1 MNDASKKITWKPYL
15 FFIGLSEAV
24 GVIAGLLTR
33 GGMEQYKLLE
43 KPALTPPDIVFPIV
57 WSILYALMG
66 ISAARIYLS
75 NTTEE
80 RNRGLRLFFLQ
91 LVINFFWSIIF
102 FNLQAFG
109 FAFIWLLLLWIL
121 IVLMIRSFVQTNRLA
136 AYLQIPYLIWVS
148 FALYLNLMV
157 WILNR

>member
-1 MNDASKKITWKPYL
+1 MNNTSKRITWKPYL

-33 GGMEQYKLLE
+33 NGMEQYKLLD
-43 KPALTPPDIVFPIV
+43 KPALAPPDIVFPIV

-66 ISAARIYLS
+66 VSASRIYLS
-75 NTTEE
+75 STTEE
-80 RNRGLRLFFLQ
+80 RDRGLKLFYLQ
-91 LVINFFWSIIF
+91 LIVNFFWSIIF

-109 FAFIWLLLLWIL
+109 LAFIWLLFLWIL
-121 IVLMIRSFVQTNRLA
+121 IVLMIRSFARTDRIA
-136 AYLQIPYLIWVS
+136 AYLQIPYLIWVT
-148 FALYLNLMV
+148 FALYLNFMV